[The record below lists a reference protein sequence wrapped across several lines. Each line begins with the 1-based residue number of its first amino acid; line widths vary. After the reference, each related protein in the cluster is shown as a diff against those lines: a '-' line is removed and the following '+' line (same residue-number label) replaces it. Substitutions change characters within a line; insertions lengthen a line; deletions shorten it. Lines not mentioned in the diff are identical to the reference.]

1 MGIEKV
7 EYNIKVYDNIIELT
21 PVNGVL
27 DNSIY
32 EIRLKDIK
40 QLNGPKVLQN
50 KTIKICTELSPC
62 YATID
67 DVNSYV
73 ESCNIEGS
81 TILYHIRAAS
91 KFAEYVTKKT
101 YKKDGIP
108 FEVNQFVIMKAA
120 HECLLKYYIDKAS
133 THGMKGQ
140 LGDIVYDTSG
150 KLDDLS
156 NLLKAMKA
164 EIAVWTDAM
173 KGYNIEGRARPLTA
187 RKSSYIINPRISNDN
202 PPRRTDWGGY

>member
-1 MGIEKV
+1 
-7 EYNIKVYDNIIELT
+7 
-21 PVNGVL
+21 
-27 DNSIY
+27 
-32 EIRLKDIK
+32 
-40 QLNGPKVLQN
+40 
-50 KTIKICTELSPC
+50 
-62 YATID
+62 
-67 DVNSYV
+67 
-73 ESCNIEGS
+73 
-81 TILYHIRAAS
+81 
-91 KFAEYVTKKT
+91 
-101 YKKDGIP
+101 
-108 FEVNQFVIMKAA
+108 MKAA